1 MLMDNTLVFSNG
13 QKITATAASTNKVDQ
28 LAAGDAFAAL
38 WLVVDVKEA
47 FTNLTS
53 LTIGIETDDVAAF
66 TGAKEL
72 AAVKVAKADLTAD
85 ANVVKMR
92 LPLGCK
98 RYIRLKYTV
107 TGTAPDAGSVKA
119 FLTPMPPIDVE

>member
-1 MLMDNTLVFSNG
+1 MLMDNTLVFSDG

-38 WLVVDVKEA
+38 WLVVDVKQA
-47 FTNLTS
+47 FDKLTS
-53 LTIGIETDDVAAF
+53 LAIGIETDDNAAF
-66 TGAKEL
+66 SSKKEL
-72 AAVKVAKADLTAD
+72 AAVTVALANLTAD

-98 RYIRLKYTV
+98 RYIRLNYTV
-107 TGTAPDAGSVKA
+107 TGTAPTTGSVKA

>member
-1 MLMDNTLVFSNG
+1 MLMDNTLVFSDG

-66 TGAKEL
+66 TSAKEL
-72 AAVKVAKADLTAD
+72 AAVKVAKPDLTAD

-98 RYIRLKYTV
+98 RYIRLNYTV
-107 TGTAPDAGSVKA
+107 TGTAPTAGSVKA

>member
-1 MLMDNTLVFSNG
+1 MLMDNTLVFSDG

-72 AAVKVAKADLTAD
+72 AAVKVAKADRNEYRIKQSTRVD
-85 ANVVKMR
+85 KT
-92 LPLGCK
+92 
-98 RYIRLKYTV
+98 IRVLFV
-107 TGTAPDAGSVKA
+107 
-119 FLTPMPPIDVE
+119 

>member
-1 MLMDNTLVFSNG
+1 MLMDNTLVFSDG

-47 FTNLTS
+47 FNKLTS
-53 LTIGIETDDVAAF
+53 LGIAVETDDDATFGSKKVLATVTAA
-66 TGAKEL
+66 L
-72 AAVKVAKADLTAD
+72 ADLTAD

-98 RYIRLKYTV
+98 RYIRLNYTV
-107 TGTAPDAGSVKA
+107 TGTNPDAGSVKA

>member
-1 MLMDNTLVFSNG
+1 MLMDNTLVFSDG

-38 WLVVDVKEA
+38 WLVVDVKQA
-47 FTNLTS
+47 FDKLTS
-53 LTIGIETDDVAAF
+53 LAIGIETDDDAAF
-66 TGAKEL
+66 GSKKEL
-72 AAVKVAKADLTAD
+72 AAVTVALADLTAD

-98 RYIRLKYTV
+98 RYIRLYYTV
-107 TGTAPDAGSVKA
+107 TGTAPTVGSVKA

>member
-1 MLMDNTLVFSNG
+1 MLMDNTLVFSDG

-47 FTNLTS
+47 FTKLTS
-53 LTIGIETDDVAAF
+53 LGIAVETDDDAAF
-66 TGAKEL
+66 GSKKVL
-72 AAVKVAKADLTAD
+72 ATVTPALADLTAD

-98 RYIRLKYTV
+98 RYIRLNYTV
-107 TGTAPDAGSVKA
+107 TGSAPDAGSVKA

>member
-1 MLMDNTLVFSNG
+1 MLMDNTLVFSDG

-53 LTIGIETDDVAAF
+53 LGIAVETDDDAAF
-66 TGAKEL
+66 GSKKVL
-72 AAVKVAKADLTAD
+72 A
-85 ANVVKMR
+85 
-92 LPLGCK
+92 
-98 RYIRLKYTV
+98 TV
-107 TGTAPDAGSVKA
+107 TEIGRASCRERV
-119 FLTPMPPIDVE
+119 

>member
-1 MLMDNTLVFSNG
+1 MLMDNTLVFSDG

-47 FTNLTS
+47 FDKLTS
-53 LTIGIETDDVAAF
+53 LGIAVETDDDATFGSKKVLATVTAA
-66 TGAKEL
+66 L
-72 AAVKVAKADLTAD
+72 ADLTAD

-98 RYIRLKYTV
+98 RYIRLNYTV
-107 TGTAPDAGSVKA
+107 TGTAPTAGSVKA

>member
-1 MLMDNTLVFSNG
+1 MLMDNTLVFSDG

-38 WLVVDVKEA
+38 WLVVDVK
-47 FTNLTS
+47 LTS
-53 LTIGIETDDVAAF
+53 LAIGIETDDDAAF
-66 TGAKEL
+66 GSKKEL
-72 AAVKVAKADLTAD
+72 AAVTVALADLVAD

-98 RYIRLKYTV
+98 RYIRLNYTV
-107 TGTAPDAGSVKA
+107 TGTAPTAGSVKA

>member
-1 MLMDNTLVFSNG
+1 MLMDNTLVFSDG

-66 TGAKEL
+66 TSAKEL
-72 AAVKVAKADLTAD
+72 AAVKVAKDDLTAD

-98 RYIRLKYTV
+98 RYIRLNYTV
-107 TGTAPDAGSVKA
+107 TGTTPTAGSVKA

>member
-1 MLMDNTLVFSNG
+1 MLMDNTLVFSDG

-38 WLVVDVKEA
+38 WLVVDVKQA
-47 FTNLTS
+47 FDKLTS

-66 TGAKEL
+66 TSKKEL
-72 AAVKVAKADLTAD
+72 AAVTVALANLTAD

-98 RYIRLKYTV
+98 RYIRLNYTV
-107 TGTAPDAGSVKA
+107 TGTAPTAGSVKA